1 MVSMPIDEKVDS
13 RPLFGGLFFQKNEK
27 RRKNMIL
34 VEIIQ
39 IALLFFIWQKLVEL
53 VDKVKEQ

>member
-1 MVSMPIDEKVDS
+1 MPIDEKVDS
-13 RPLFGGLFFQKNEK
+13 RPLFGGLFFKKNEK

-39 IALLFFIWQKLVEL
+39 IALLFLIWQKLVEL
-53 VDKVKEQ
+53 VDNVKEI